1 MWFWIISAIAGGILG
16 NAVDS
21 WFSET
26 KLGIWF
32 YGKVADI
39 SGWAAK
45 KLKLQTLSI
54 EEALR
59 KKYHN
64 IAEKINKLED
74 KEINPSNSWAPHQI
88 FNVGNSSPVPLMQF
102 IEVLEECLGK
112 KANKIKANNKFFIIF
127 MVS

>member
-1 MWFWIISAIAGGILG
+1 MWFWLISAIAGSILG

-45 KLKLQTLSI
+45 KLKLQTLSR
-54 EEALR
+54 EEAW
-59 KKYHN
+59 KKRHPN
-64 IAEKINKLED
+64 IAKKVGELNKRV
-74 KEINPSNSWAPHQI
+74 KY
-88 FNVGNSSPVPLMQF
+88 
-102 IEVLEECLGK
+102 LEEIHMNDGK
-112 KANKIKANNKFFIIF
+112 
-127 MVS
+127 

>member
-1 MWFWIISAIAGGILG
+1 MWFWIISAIAGSILG

-45 KLKLQTLSI
+45 KLKLQTLSR
-54 EEALR
+54 EEAW
-59 KKYHN
+59 KKKHPN
-64 IAEKINKLED
+64 IAKKVDELNKRV
-74 KEINPSNSWAPHQI
+74 KY
-88 FNVGNSSPVPLMQF
+88 
-102 IEVLEECLGK
+102 LEEIHMNDGK
-112 KANKIKANNKFFIIF
+112 
-127 MVS
+127 